1 MNDSGSQVKGSKCYE
16 QFKDLDDMNDSMWWG
31 QGSRCYE
38 QFRVVD
44 DMNDLGS
51 HEVRYLD
58 AMSNL
63 GLQVIWAILGY
74 KEKAPNVINNS
85 GLWMKWTTQG
95 REIRA
100 LDVVN
105 NI

>member
-63 GLQVIWAILGY
+63 GLRVIWTILGRGEGSKCY
-74 KEKAPNVINNS
+74 EQ
-85 GLWMKWTTQG
+85 L
-95 REIRA
+95 R
-100 LDVVN
+100 VVDDMN
-105 NI
+105 DLRSWA